1 MELLIVLSV
10 FLTVLVLALVLV
22 RRRDHLSRQQ
32 LVLDRLSRPWAED
45 PEDLEITRI
54 TRTRER
60 EILVNLFSRVQ
71 MIRRLEERLW
81 QAGLSLKASDL
92 LALMMVL
99 GVSGTGAAA
108 AWSGEFTFPA
118 LAMGVAMALLPLL
131 YVNWRGQ
138 RRLRIF
144 DQQLP
149 EILDML
155 KASLDAGHTLQRALL
170 ATVEEC
176 ADPAAGELR
185 IVLEQNRLGV
195 PLARALEYMLERMP
209 DENLRFLV
217 VAIKIQTDVGSSL
230 AGIINQLARTIRD
243 RQRLEMK
250 VRMLTAQPRLGAAIG
265 GLMPLILLMALHF
278 IHPEAVRMLFHDP
291 AGLKLTKA
299 AAVLELAAFTVIYRM
314 LRMDY

>member
-1 MELLIVLSV
+1 MELMIVLSV
-10 FLTVLVLALVLV
+10 FLTVLVLALVIV

-32 LVLDRLSRPWAED
+32 MVLDRLSRPWAED
-45 PEDLEITRI
+45 PEQIEITRMS
-54 TRTRER
+54 RTRER
-60 EILVNLFSRVQ
+60 EVLIDLFSRVQ

-81 QAGLSLKASDL
+81 QAGLNLKASDL
-92 LALMMVL
+92 LVLMMVL
-99 GVSGTGAAA
+99 GVSGAGAIA
-108 AWSGEFTFPA
+108 AWSGGFAFPA
-118 LAMGVAMALLPLL
+118 IVIGIGMALLPLL

-138 RRLRIF
+138 RRLKTF

-155 KASLDAGHTLQRALL
+155 KASLDAGHTLQRALI

-176 ADPAAGELR
+176 ADPAAGEFR

-195 PLARALEYMLERMP
+195 PLARALEYMLQRMP

-230 AGIINQLARTIRD
+230 AGIISQLARTIRD

-250 VRMLTAQPRLGAAIG
+250 IRMLTAQPRLGAAIG
-265 GLMPLILLMALHF
+265 GLMPVVLLIALHF
-278 IHPEAVRMLFHDP
+278 IHPQALQMLFHDP
-291 AGLKLTKA
+291 AGIRLTKA
-299 AAVLELAAFTVIYRM
+299 AAVLEMAAFTAIYRM
-314 LRMDY
+314 TRMDY

>member
-1 MELLIVLSV
+1 
-10 FLTVLVLALVLV
+10 
-22 RRRDHLSRQQ
+22 
-32 LVLDRLSRPWAED
+32 
-45 PEDLEITRI
+45 
-54 TRTRER
+54 
-60 EILVNLFSRVQ
+60 
-71 MIRRLEERLW
+71 MIRTLEERLW
-81 QAGLSLKASDL
+81 QAGLNLKASDL
-92 LALMMVL
+92 LALMIVL
-99 GVSGTGAAA
+99 GISGTSAAA
-108 AWSGEFTFPA
+108 AWNGEFAFSA
-118 LAMGVAMALLPLL
+118 LAIGIAMASLPLL
-131 YVNWRGQ
+131 YVSWRGR
-138 RRLRIF
+138 RRLRTF

-185 IVLEQNRLGV
+185 IVVEQNRLGV

-217 VAIKIQTDVGSSL
+217 VAIKIQTEVGSSL

-250 VRMLTAQPRLGAAIG
+250 VRMLTAQPRLGAVIG
-265 GLMPLILLMALHF
+265 GLMPLILLIALRF
-278 IHPEAVRMLFHDP
+278 IHREAVQMLFQDP

-299 AAVLELAAFTVIYRM
+299 AAGLELAGLTVIYRM
-314 LRMDY
+314 IRTDY